1 MQLLVGSWSR
11 NMNDI
16 WKGLDPNFTIMNM
29 VISIL
34 QLVIWTKLHL
44 IFFYIKNITLKINAQ
59 NFFFYLWLYPVDI
72 YSVWF
77 FLNCN
82 FWILDNCIGATP
94 FGNTLD
100 MKKFFCSLFDKN
112 SFSFRAKINPFS
124 HKSMCSFAWQV
135 LKSEIFF
142 IPICPYFFPHLF
154 KHEF

>member
-1 MQLLVGSWSR
+1 
-11 NMNDI
+11 MNDI

-44 IFFYIKNITLKINAQ
+44 NFFYKKYFSEKNCSEL
-59 NFFFYLWLYPVDI
+59 FFLPLILSPVDI

-94 FGNTLD
+94 FGNTSD
-100 MKKFFCSLFDKN
+100 MKNFFCSLFDKN

-124 HKSMCSFAWQV
+124 HKSMCSFA
-135 LKSEIFF
+135 
-142 IPICPYFFPHLF
+142 
-154 KHEF
+154 